1 MCFSTTGVN
10 VKAYPTIRSPI
21 KDHNMVNILY
31 LGTSTFT
38 EKKERGEFEPLR
50 MDDEYLIRFLR
61 SRNYK
66 LEPTYRLMVNYHD
79 FRERNMSYYEGVAPV
94 ELSHIADADIIN
106 VLPYREQTG
115 RRIIYFKIGKW
126 DPSTTSV
133 DDLFTATLAVLEAG
147 MLELRAQILG
157 GVCIFDF
164 EGLSMT
170 HAWNITPST
179 VSKVIEIMVTSFPMK
194 ISAIH
199 VLHESWIFEKIFS
212 MFNPLLPTRYKE
224 ICYFHGGDLSSL
236 HKHIEP
242 KYLPKAFGGTRP
254 EYSYQQWFISLTRDP
269 RVVNG
274 NCYQANIVSK
284 GRFINSRLSKKS

>member
-1 MCFSTTGVN
+1 MLTPIAQIYLSKLTTTEG
-10 VKAYPTIRSPI
+10 PFF
-21 KDHNMVNILY
+21 LY
-31 LGTSTFT
+31 CRIEQIGTYQ
-38 EKKERGEFEPLR
+38 RGEFEPLR

-274 NCYQANIVSK
+274 NCYQANI
-284 GRFINSRLSKKS
+284 